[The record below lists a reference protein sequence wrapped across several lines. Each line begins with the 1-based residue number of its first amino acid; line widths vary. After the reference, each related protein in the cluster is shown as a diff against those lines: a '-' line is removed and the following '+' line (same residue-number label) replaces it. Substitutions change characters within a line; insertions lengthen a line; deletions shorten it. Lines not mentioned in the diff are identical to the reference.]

1 MLPNFARQTVTRLRP
16 GTKTIR
22 GSEVPDWDHVES
34 LEISGCSVQPAAT
47 DLSQDGRVLGIL
59 DGMTAYMPPGSDV
72 KEGDWFKSSV
82 DWAVANG
89 ITNGYGEGTFRPN
102 VNCNRAMMAAFLRK
116 AAAIGES

>member
-59 DGMTAYMPPGSDV
+59 DGMTAYLPPGSDV
-72 KEGDWFKSSV
+72 KEGDRIEY
-82 DWAVANG
+82 DG
-89 ITNGYGEGTFRPN
+89 N
-102 VNCNRAMMAAFLRK
+102 VYTIDGVPRVWPSAGNLAHVQCALRRWS
-116 AAAIGES
+116 G

>member
-22 GSEVPDWDHVES
+22 GSEVPDWDHVEP

-59 DGMTAYMPPGSDV
+59 DGMTAYLPPGSDV
-72 KEGDWFKSSV
+72 KEGDRIEY
-82 DWAVANG
+82 DG
-89 ITNGYGEGTFRPN
+89 N
-102 VNCNRAMMAAFLRK
+102 VYTIDGVPRVWPSAGNLAHVQCALRRWS
-116 AAAIGES
+116 G